1 MTAAAPHPV
10 LAACG
15 FLDFTCQI
23 SQSITSWFASL
34 VESAVNPV
42 LGIIGND
49 LLSTPQPGSF
59 PAVTGMWGTSL
70 AIADAAYVL
79 FVLAGG
85 ILLMGY
91 ETVQVST
98 SAKEIA
104 PRLFLGLAAANLSLI
119 FISRAIDLGD
129 GLASA
134 LAGQGADPQSAGQAL
149 SNTIRNS
156 ISTGGIFLIL
166 LALVAVILA
175 LVLAVTYVLR
185 LMAVILLT
193 AVAPL
198 ALACYALPQTSWAA
212 RWWWRAMTAAHGH
225 PRRPGPGA
233 ERGGQGVLHH
243 RLGQHRHQPVPAAHA
258 HHDLPAVH
266 PDAHPVLDRE
276 ARADPV
282 RALSPPPRR
291 PVRVHRRRLVAGRAA
306 AARRPVNRGRRG
318 RAAPARPLCFQPSS
332 PVVSEVN
339 PSE

>member
-1 MTAAAPHPV
+1 MTAAHPA

-15 FLDFTCQI
+15 FLDYTCQI

-34 VESAVNPV
+34 VQSAINPV
-42 LGIIGND
+42 LTVIGQD

-79 FVLAGG
+79 LVLAGG
-85 ILLMGY
+85 ILVMGY

-104 PRLFLGLAAANLSLI
+104 PRLVLGLAAANLSLI
-119 FISRAIDLGD
+119 LTSHAVSLAN
-129 GLASA
+129 GLAAA
-134 LAGQGADPQSAGQAL
+134 LAGQGASPQSAGAAL
-149 SNTIRNS
+149 ANTIRNS

-198 ALACYALPQTSWAA
+198 ALACYALPQTAWAA
-212 RWWWRAMTAAHGH
+212 RWWWRAMTAVLVIPA
-225 PRRPGPGA
+225 A
-233 ERGGQGVLHH
+233 QALVLDRGRQGVLHH
-243 RLGQHRHQPVPAAHA
+243 RLGQHQHQPVPAAHA
-258 HHDLPAVH
+258 HHDLPALH
-266 PDAHPVLDRE
+266 PDADPVLDRP

-282 RALSPPPRR
+282 RLLPPPPRR
-291 PVRVHRRRLVAGRAA
+291 AVRVHRRRALP
-306 AARRPVNRGRRG
+306 RR
-318 RAAPARPLCFQPSS
+318 ARPAGHRRTGRSRRRRR
-332 PVVSEVN
+332 
-339 PSE
+339 

>member
-1 MTAAAPHPV
+1 MTAPAAQPV

-15 FLDFTCQI
+15 PLDFTCQI

-59 PAVTGMWGTSL
+59 PAVSGMWGTSL
-70 AIADAAYVL
+70 SIADAAYVL

-119 FISRAIDLGD
+119 FISRAVDLGN

-134 LAGQGADPQSAGQAL
+134 LAGQGADPQSAGAAL

-156 ISTGGIFLIL
+156 ISTGGIFIIL

-185 LMAVILLT
+185 LMGLILLT

-212 RWWWRAMTAAHGH
+212 RWWWRAMTALMVIPAAQALVMSAAVKVFFTTAWVNTSISQYLLHMLITICLLYILMRVPFWISKPVLSPFGH
-225 PRRPGPGA
+225 SPVRRAGRFAFTAAVLSRIAPLL
-233 ERGGQGVLHH
+233 RGG
-243 RLGQHRHQPVPAAHA
+243 P
-258 HHDLPAVH
+258 
-266 PDAHPVLDRE
+266 
-276 ARADPV
+276 
-282 RALSPPPRR
+282 
-291 PVRVHRRRLVAGRAA
+291 
-306 AARRPVNRGRRG
+306 
-318 RAAPARPLCFQPSS
+318 
-332 PVVSEVN
+332 
-339 PSE
+339 

>member
-15 FLDFTCQI
+15 FLDYTCQI

-119 FISRAIDLGD
+119 FISRAIDLGN

-134 LAGQGADPQSAGQAL
+134 LAGQGADPQSACEAL

-212 RWWWRAMTAAHGH
+212 RWWWRAMTALMVIPAAQALVLSAAVKVFFTTAWVNTHISQYLLHMLITICLLYILMRIPFWIAKPALTPFGH
-225 PRRPGPGA
+225 SPLRRAGRFAFTAAVLSRIAPLL
-233 ERGGQGVLHH
+233 RGG
-243 RLGQHRHQPVPAAHA
+243 P
-258 HHDLPAVH
+258 
-266 PDAHPVLDRE
+266 
-276 ARADPV
+276 
-282 RALSPPPRR
+282 
-291 PVRVHRRRLVAGRAA
+291 
-306 AARRPVNRGRRG
+306 
-318 RAAPARPLCFQPSS
+318 
-332 PVVSEVN
+332 
-339 PSE
+339 

>member
-1 MTAAAPHPV
+1 MTAPAAHPV

-34 VESAVNPV
+34 VESAINPV

-70 AIADAAYVL
+70 SVADAAYVL

-119 FISRAIDLGD
+119 FISRAIDLGN

-134 LAGQGADPQSAGQAL
+134 LAGQGADPQSAGAAL
-149 SNTIRNS
+149 STTIRNS
-156 ISTGGIFLIL
+156 ISTGGIFIIL
-166 LALVAVILA
+166 LALVAVVLA

-185 LMAVILLT
+185 LMGLILLT

-212 RWWWRAMTAAHGH
+212 RWWWRALTALLVIPAAQALVMSAAVRVFFTTAWVNTDISQYLLHMLITTCLLYILMRVPFWISKPVLSPFGHSPIRRAGRFAFTAAVLSRIA
-225 PRRPGPGA
+225 PLL
-233 ERGGQGVLHH
+233 RGG
-243 RLGQHRHQPVPAAHA
+243 P
-258 HHDLPAVH
+258 
-266 PDAHPVLDRE
+266 
-276 ARADPV
+276 
-282 RALSPPPRR
+282 
-291 PVRVHRRRLVAGRAA
+291 
-306 AARRPVNRGRRG
+306 
-318 RAAPARPLCFQPSS
+318 
-332 PVVSEVN
+332 
-339 PSE
+339 

>member
-15 FLDFTCQI
+15 FLDYTCQI

-156 ISTGGIFLIL
+156 ISTGGIFIIL

-212 RWWWRAMTAAHGH
+212 RWWWRAMTALM
-225 PRRPGPGA
+225 
-233 ERGGQGVLHH
+233 VI
-243 RLGQHRHQPVPAAHA
+243 PAAQALVLSAAVKVFFTTAWVNTSISQYLLHMLITICLLYILMRIPFWIA
-258 HHDLPAVH
+258 KPALTPFGH
-266 PDAHPVLDRE
+266 SPLR
-276 ARADPV
+276 RAG
-282 RALSPPPRR
+282 RF
-291 PVRVHRRRLVAGRAA
+291 RVHRRRLVAGRAA
-306 AARRPVNRGRRG
+306 AARRPVNRAAARG
-318 RAAPARPLCFQPSS
+318 PLPPARAASSPLPPSS
-332 PVVSEVN
+332 RR
-339 PSE
+339 

>member
-1 MTAAAPHPV
+1 MTAPATHPV

-70 AIADAAYVL
+70 SITDAAYVL

-91 ETVQVST
+91 ETIQIST
-98 SAKEIA
+98 SAKEIT

-119 FISRAIDLGD
+119 FISHAIDLGN

-156 ISTGGIFLIL
+156 ISTGGIFIIL

-185 LMAVILLT
+185 LMGLILLT

-212 RWWWRAMTAAHGH
+212 RWWWRAMTALMVIPAAQALVMSAAVKVFFTTAWVNTDISQYLLHMLITICLLYILMRVPFWISKPVLSPFGH
-225 PRRPGPGA
+225 SPIRRAGRFAFTAAVLSRIAPLL
-233 ERGGQGVLHH
+233 RGG
-243 RLGQHRHQPVPAAHA
+243 P
-258 HHDLPAVH
+258 
-266 PDAHPVLDRE
+266 
-276 ARADPV
+276 
-282 RALSPPPRR
+282 
-291 PVRVHRRRLVAGRAA
+291 
-306 AARRPVNRGRRG
+306 
-318 RAAPARPLCFQPSS
+318 
-332 PVVSEVN
+332 
-339 PSE
+339 

>member
-1 MTAAAPHPV
+1 MTAPAAHPV

-34 VESAVNPV
+34 VESAINPV

-70 AIADAAYVL
+70 SVADAAYVL

-119 FISRAIDLGD
+119 FISRAIDLGN

-134 LAGQGADPQSAGQAL
+134 LAGQGADPQSAGAAL
-149 SNTIRNS
+149 STTIRNS
-156 ISTGGIFLIL
+156 ISTGGIFIIL

-185 LMAVILLT
+185 LMGLILLT

-198 ALACYALPQTSWAA
+198 ALACYALPQTAWAA
-212 RWWWRAMTAAHGH
+212 RWWWRAMTALMVIPAAQALVMSAAVKVFFTTAWVNTDISQYLLHMLITTCLLYILMRVPFWISKPVLSPFGH
-225 PRRPGPGA
+225 SPIRRAGRFAFTAAVLSRIAPLL
-233 ERGGQGVLHH
+233 RGG
-243 RLGQHRHQPVPAAHA
+243 P
-258 HHDLPAVH
+258 
-266 PDAHPVLDRE
+266 
-276 ARADPV
+276 
-282 RALSPPPRR
+282 
-291 PVRVHRRRLVAGRAA
+291 
-306 AARRPVNRGRRG
+306 
-318 RAAPARPLCFQPSS
+318 
-332 PVVSEVN
+332 
-339 PSE
+339 